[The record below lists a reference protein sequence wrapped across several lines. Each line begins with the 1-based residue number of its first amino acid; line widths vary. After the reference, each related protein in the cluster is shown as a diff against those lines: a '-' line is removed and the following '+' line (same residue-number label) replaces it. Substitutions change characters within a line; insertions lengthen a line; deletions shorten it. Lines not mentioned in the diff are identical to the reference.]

1 MNAIQLNFQLFFF
14 VFILL
19 ILFNLFTFIE
29 TCLVIIDLVI
39 VLKNIIYWTE
49 NISHGKWEKDF
60 IIN

>member
-1 MNAIQLNFQLFFF
+1 MNAIQLNLQLFFF

-29 TCLVIIDLVI
+29 TCLVIIDLVV